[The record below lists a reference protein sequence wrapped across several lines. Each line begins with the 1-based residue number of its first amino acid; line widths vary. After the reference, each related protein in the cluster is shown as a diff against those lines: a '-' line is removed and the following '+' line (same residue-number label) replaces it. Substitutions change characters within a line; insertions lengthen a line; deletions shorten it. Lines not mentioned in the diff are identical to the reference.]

1 VVNRPEATQQE
12 CIVFMPMLAGYE
24 RIRDTVK
31 CAIERS
37 GLAMRR
43 LEVALTD
50 AEWQWWLIAN
60 LPSASFAV
68 VDVTDHNP
76 FVMYEL
82 GLAHNRLLPALL
94 IVDSRNERVP
104 ATVLGSPFLPYDG
117 LAPHTCLDALAA
129 WIADAA
135 AACRALPLAAVGSG
149 DGCRHDVAVDLLQ
162 QFRHQ
167 SAMTVEAV
175 SRDEFTTRMRV
186 AEGRGE
192 LPAPDGDGRRLALRL
207 LPRIIRHSDDVQVM
221 SAVWQWTG
229 VCGLPAAA
237 VNGQGLPSW

>member
-1 VVNRPEATQQE
+1 MEAGQQE

-60 LPSASFAV
+60 LPSAALAV

-94 IVDSRNERVP
+94 IVDARNERVP

-117 LAPHTCLDALAA
+117 RAPDTALGALSS
-129 WIADAA
+129 WIVETA
-135 AACRALPLAAVGSG
+135 AACRARPEQMLPIDDDRGYEIAVSF
-149 DGCRHDVAVDLLQ
+149 LQ
-162 QFRHQ
+162 DFRGR
-167 SAMTVEAV
+167 SALSVEAV
-175 SRDEFTTRMRV
+175 SREEFVTRMRV

-192 LPAPDGDGRRLALRL
+192 LVAPAAGGLALQL
-207 LPRIIRHSDDVQVM
+207 LPRIIRHADDVHVM
-221 SAVWQWTG
+221 SAVRQWARA
-229 VCGLPAAA
+229 CASAAA
-237 VNGQGLPSW
+237 AASEPAVRRW